1 MERISFFIFRIT
13 HFLFLESNKMCYFIE
28 YLMFYITSF
37 RVGLFDWQNFTLWV
51 GNYVSTINSTTFG
64 NKKYEQT
71 TKELKKQQPHFN
83 SFK

>member
-51 GNYVSTINSTTFG
+51 GHYVFFLFFLRIFFLG
-64 NKKYEQT
+64 KMLQEKDGKKRENDCQ
-71 TKELKKQQPHFN
+71 L
-83 SFK
+83 